1 VSARFGDADAQA
13 MVCGA
18 RRRLTGLFAATG
30 LLAAGPLAMPRP
42 ALAAGVG
49 LAEAARRLARA
60 PHVLLMR
67 HAITEPGVGDPP
79 GYRLDDCAS
88 QRNLSAEG
96 REQSRRIGAALRAA
110 GVTIGEV
117 RTSAWCRCR
126 DTAQL
131 AFGRHE
137 RWSALNSFFD
147 DRAAEP
153 GRTAELRAF
162 VAAHRGGSVPMMV
175 THQVNIT
182 AATGLYAGFG
192 QIVAVPAEGGT
203 AFALAPVG

>member
-1 VSARFGDADAQA
+1 MSAGDARPVLPVLGAQ
-13 MVCGA
+13 
-18 RRRLTGLFAATG
+18 RRRVSGA
-30 LLAAGPLAMPRP
+30 LAAAGVLAVGPLALPQ
-42 ALAAGVG
+42 LAQASG
-49 LAEAARRLARA
+49 LALPEAARRLARR

-110 GVTIGEV
+110 GVALGEV
-117 RTSAWCRCR
+117 RSSAWCRCR

-131 AFGRHE
+131 AFDRHDV
-137 RWSALNSFFD
+137 WPALNSFFD
-147 DRAAEP
+147 DREREP
-153 GRTAELRAF
+153 ARTAALRAF
-162 VAAHRGGSVPMMV
+162 VAAHAGTVVPMMV

-182 AATGLYAGFG
+182 AATGLYTGFG
-192 QIVAVPAEGGT
+192 QVVAVPADGSP
-203 AFALAPVG
+203 AFALAPIA

>member
-1 VSARFGDADAQA
+1 MSARSRGFGPPAAF
-13 MVCGA
+13 GA
-18 RRRLTGLFAATG
+18 RRRLAGLLAATG
-30 LLAAGPLAMPRP
+30 LLAAGQLTLPRR
-42 ALAAGVG
+42 AQAAGVG
-49 LAEAARRLARA
+49 LPEAARRLARG

-110 GVTIGEV
+110 GVTLGEV
-117 RTSAWCRCR
+117 RASAWCRCR

-137 RWSALNSFFD
+137 VWPALNSFFD

-162 VAAHRGGSVPMMV
+162 VAAHRGGTVPMMV

-192 QIVAVPAEGGT
+192 QVVAVPADGGP
-203 AFALAPVG
+203 AFALAPIG

>member
-1 VSARFGDADAQA
+1 MSAADARP
-13 MVCGA
+13 VLPVLGA
-18 RRRLTGLFAATG
+18 QRRRVAGA
-30 LLAAGPLAMPRP
+30 LAAAGVLAVGPLALPQ
-42 ALAAGVG
+42 LAQASG
-49 LAEAARRLARA
+49 LALPEAARRLARR

-110 GVTIGEV
+110 GVALGEV
-117 RTSAWCRCR
+117 RSSAWCRCR

-131 AFGRHE
+131 AFDRHDV
-137 RWSALNSFFD
+137 WPALNSFFD
-147 DRAAEP
+147 DREREP
-153 GRTAELRAF
+153 ARTAALRAF
-162 VAAHRGGSVPMMV
+162 VAAHAGTVVPMMV

-182 AATGLYAGFG
+182 AATGLYTGFG
-192 QIVAVPAEGGT
+192 QVVAVPADGSP
-203 AFALAPVG
+203 AFALAPIA